1 METPSLSSADS
12 ASQGPL
18 HVLVAEDD
26 AVGRFA
32 LRSFLALGGHR
43 TVCVQNGLQALE
55 ALQLYP
61 FDCLLTDVQM
71 PDMDGLELLP
81 RIKALRPETEVVIVT
96 GYGSIQTAIEA
107 MREGAFHYVT
117 KPVNFTEIRAIAKR
131 AQEKIGMRMENARLR
146 EALLGSSG
154 LSSIVGNSPAIQD
167 LFALVRKVAP
177 VDCNVLIQGESGTGK
192 ALVALALHHLSPR
205 KNQPFVTFNCGGFTE
220 ELISS
225 ELFGYEKGAFTGA
238 SASKVG
244 LLEAAS
250 GGTVFLDE
258 VGEMPLSMQVRL
270 LHVLQERRILRV
282 GGTKPVDLDI
292 RVIAATNRDLKAE
305 VEKGTFREDLFFR
318 LNVVSTTLP
327 RLADRREDIPLLV
340 RHFIDKY
347 ALAFRKSVH
356 GIDEQA
362 LGALTGY
369 SFPGNVRELENI
381 IERAV
386 ALTDGQTIGLLD
398 LPEDIRNLE
407 FDTLEGD
414 GLPTLAEVERRY
426 VIRILEKTGY
436 NKRLAAQVLGVPRTT
451 LWRKLKEYGVE

>member
-1 METPSLSSADS
+1 MPLRVAIVDDEPVVCKRLSQALVKEGYAVEAFMSA
-12 ASQGPL
+12 
-18 HVLVAEDD
+18 
-26 AVGRFA
+26 
-32 LRSFLALGGHR
+32 RSFL
-43 TVCVQNGLQALE
+43 E
-55 ALQLYP
+55 AMIEQP
-61 FDCLLTDVQM
+61 FDVVFSDMLL
-71 PDMDGLELLP
+71 PDMNGLELLP
-81 RIKALRPETEVVIVT
+81 KIKGLKPETEVIIVT
-96 GYGSIQTAIEA
+96 GHGTISTAIEA

-117 KPVNFTEIRAIAKR
+117 KPVNFTEIRTLAR
-131 AQEKIGMRMENARLR
+131 HAQEKIAMRMENTRLR
-146 EALLGSSG
+146 EALLGTTG
-154 LSSIVGNSPAIQD
+154 LSSIVGKSPAIQE
-167 LFALVRKVAP
+167 LFSLIRKVAP
-177 VDCNVLIQGESGTGK
+177 VDCNVLVQGDSGTGK

-205 KNQPFVTFNCGGFTE
+205 RNQPFVTFNCGGFTE

-238 SASKVG
+238 ATGKIG

-282 GGTKPVDLDI
+282 GGTRTVDLDI

-305 VEKGTFREDLFFR
+305 VEKGNFREDLFFR

-340 RHFIDKY
+340 QHFIEKY
-347 ALAFRKSVH
+347 RLAFRKQVY
-356 GIDEQA
+356 DLDDQA
-362 LGALTGY
+362 LEALMGY

-386 ALTDGQTIGLLD
+386 ALTDSETITPAD
-398 LPEDIRNLE
+398 LPEDIRRLE
-407 FDTLEGD
+407 FDTLEGG
-414 GLPTLAEVERRY
+414 GLPTLAEMERRY
-426 VIRILEKTGY
+426 VIKILEKTGY
-436 NKRLAAQVLGVPRTT
+436 NKKLAAEVLGMPRTT

>member
-1 METPSLSSADS
+1 MPLRVAIVDDEPVVCKRLSQALVKEGYAVEAFMSA
-12 ASQGPL
+12 
-18 HVLVAEDD
+18 
-26 AVGRFA
+26 
-32 LRSFLALGGHR
+32 RSFL
-43 TVCVQNGLQALE
+43 E
-55 ALQLYP
+55 AMIEQP
-61 FDCLLTDVQM
+61 FDVVFSDMLL
-71 PDMDGLELLP
+71 PDMNGLELLP
-81 RIKALRPETEVVIVT
+81 KIKGLKPETEVIIVT
-96 GYGSIQTAIEA
+96 GHGTISTAIEA

-117 KPVNFTEIRAIAKR
+117 KPVNFTEIRTLAR
-131 AQEKIGMRMENARLR
+131 HAQEKIAMRMENTRLR
-146 EALLGSSG
+146 EALLGTTG
-154 LSSIVGNSPAIQD
+154 LSSIVGKSPAIQE
-167 LFALVRKVAP
+167 LFSLIRKVAP
-177 VDCNVLIQGESGTGK
+177 VDCNVLVQGDSGTGK

-205 KNQPFVTFNCGGFTE
+205 RNQPFVTFNCGGFTE

-238 SASKVG
+238 ATGKIG

-282 GGTKPVDLDI
+282 GGTRTVDLDI

-305 VEKGTFREDLFFR
+305 VEKGNFREDLFFR

-340 RHFIDKY
+340 QHFIEKY
-347 ALAFRKSVH
+347 RLAFRKQVY
-356 GIDEQA
+356 DLDDQA
-362 LGALTGY
+362 LAALMGY

-386 ALTDGQTIGLLD
+386 ALTDSETITPAD
-398 LPEDIRNLE
+398 LPEDIRRLE
-407 FDTLEGD
+407 FDTLEGG
-414 GLPTLAEVERRY
+414 GLPTLAEMERRY
-426 VIRILEKTGY
+426 VIKILEKTGY
-436 NKRLAAQVLGVPRTT
+436 NKKLAAEVLGMPRTT

>member
-1 METPSLSSADS
+1 MPLRVAIVDDEPVVCKRLSQALVKEGYAVEAFMSA
-12 ASQGPL
+12 
-18 HVLVAEDD
+18 
-26 AVGRFA
+26 
-32 LRSFLALGGHR
+32 RSFL
-43 TVCVQNGLQALE
+43 E
-55 ALQLYP
+55 AMIEQP
-61 FDCLLTDVQM
+61 FDVVFSDMLL
-71 PDMDGLELLP
+71 PDMNGLELLP
-81 RIKALRPETEVVIVT
+81 KIKGLKPETEVIIVT
-96 GYGSIQTAIEA
+96 GHGTISTAIEA

-117 KPVNFTEIRAIAKR
+117 KPVNFTEIRTLAR
-131 AQEKIGMRMENARLR
+131 HAQEKIAMRMENTRLR
-146 EALLGSSG
+146 EALLGTTG
-154 LSSIVGNSPAIQD
+154 LSSIVGKSPAIQE
-167 LFALVRKVAP
+167 LFSLIRKVAP
-177 VDCNVLIQGESGTGK
+177 VDCNVLVQGDSGTGK

-205 KNQPFVTFNCGGFTE
+205 RNQPFVTFNCGGFTE

-238 SASKVG
+238 ATGKIG

-282 GGTKPVDLDI
+282 GGTRTVDLDI

-305 VEKGTFREDLFFR
+305 VEKGNFREDLFFR

-340 RHFIDKY
+340 QHFIAKY
-347 ALAFRKSVH
+347 RLAFRKQVY
-356 GIDEQA
+356 DLDDQA
-362 LGALTGY
+362 LAALMGY

-386 ALTDGQTIGLLD
+386 ALTDSETITPAD
-398 LPEDIRNLE
+398 LPEDIRRLE
-407 FDTLEGD
+407 FDTLEGG
-414 GLPTLAEVERRY
+414 GLPTLAEMERRY
-426 VIRILEKTGY
+426 VIKILEKTGY
-436 NKRLAAQVLGVPRTT
+436 NKKLAAEVLGMPRTT

>member
-1 METPSLSSADS
+1 MLLLRVAIVDDEPVVCKRLSHALFKEGYEVEAFMSA
-12 ASQGPL
+12 
-18 HVLVAEDD
+18 
-26 AVGRFA
+26 
-32 LRSFLALGGHR
+32 RSFL
-43 TVCVQNGLQALE
+43 E
-55 ALQLYP
+55 AMIDRP
-61 FDCLLTDVQM
+61 FDVVFSDMRL

-131 AQEKIGMRMENARLR
+131 AQEKIGLRMENARLR

-282 GGTKPVDLDI
+282 GGTKPVELDI

>member
-1 METPSLSSADS
+1 MPLRVAIVDDEPVVCKRLSQALVKEGYAVEAFMSA
-12 ASQGPL
+12 
-18 HVLVAEDD
+18 
-26 AVGRFA
+26 
-32 LRSFLALGGHR
+32 RSFL
-43 TVCVQNGLQALE
+43 E
-55 ALQLYP
+55 AMIEQP
-61 FDCLLTDVQM
+61 FDVVFSDMLL
-71 PDMDGLELLP
+71 PDMNGLELLP
-81 RIKALRPETEVVIVT
+81 KIKGLKPETEVIIVT
-96 GYGSIQTAIEA
+96 GHGTISTAIEA

-117 KPVNFTEIRAIAKR
+117 KPVNFTEIRTLAR
-131 AQEKIGMRMENARLR
+131 HAQEKIAMRMENTRLR
-146 EALLGSSG
+146 EALLGTTG
-154 LSSIVGNSPAIQD
+154 LSSIVGKSPAIQE
-167 LFALVRKVAP
+167 LFSLIRKVAP
-177 VDCNVLIQGESGTGK
+177 VDCNVLVQGDSGTGK

-205 KNQPFVTFNCGGFTE
+205 RNQPFVTFNCGGFTE

-238 SASKVG
+238 ATGKIG

-282 GGTKPVDLDI
+282 GGTRMVDLDI

-305 VEKGTFREDLFFR
+305 VEKGNFREDLFFR

-340 RHFIDKY
+340 QHFIEKY
-347 ALAFRKSVH
+347 RLAFRKQVY
-356 GIDEQA
+356 DLDDQA
-362 LGALTGY
+362 LAALMGY

-386 ALTDGQTIGLLD
+386 ALTDSETITPAD
-398 LPEDIRNLE
+398 LPEDIRRLE
-407 FDTLEGD
+407 FDTLEGG
-414 GLPTLAEVERRY
+414 GLPTLAEMERRY
-426 VIRILEKTGY
+426 VIKILEKTGY
-436 NKRLAAQVLGVPRTT
+436 NKKLAAEVLGMPRTT

>member
-1 METPSLSSADS
+1 MLLLRVAIVDDEPVVCKRLSHALFKEGYEVEAFMSA
-12 ASQGPL
+12 
-18 HVLVAEDD
+18 
-26 AVGRFA
+26 
-32 LRSFLALGGHR
+32 RSFL
-43 TVCVQNGLQALE
+43 E
-55 ALQLYP
+55 AMIDRP
-61 FDCLLTDVQM
+61 FDVVFSDMRL

-81 RIKALRPETEVVIVT
+81 KIKALRPETEVVIVT

-282 GGTKPVDLDI
+282 GGTKPVELDI

-305 VEKGTFREDLFFR
+305 VEKGSFREDLFFR

-386 ALTDGQTIGLLD
+386 ALTDGHTIGLLD

>member
-1 METPSLSSADS
+1 MPFRVAIVDDEPVVCKRLSQALVKEGYAVEAFMSA
-12 ASQGPL
+12 
-18 HVLVAEDD
+18 
-26 AVGRFA
+26 
-32 LRSFLALGGHR
+32 RSFL
-43 TVCVQNGLQALE
+43 E
-55 ALQLYP
+55 AMIEQP
-61 FDCLLTDVQM
+61 FDVVFSDMLL
-71 PDMDGLELLP
+71 PDMNGLELLP
-81 RIKALRPETEVVIVT
+81 KIKGLKPETEVIIVT
-96 GYGSIQTAIEA
+96 GHGTISTAIEA

-117 KPVNFTEIRAIAKR
+117 KPVNFTEIRTLAR
-131 AQEKIGMRMENARLR
+131 HAQEKIAMRMENTRLR
-146 EALLGSSG
+146 EALLGTTG
-154 LSSIVGNSPAIQD
+154 LSSIVGKSPAIQE
-167 LFALVRKVAP
+167 LFSLIRKVAP
-177 VDCNVLIQGESGTGK
+177 VDCNVLVQGDSGTGK

-205 KNQPFVTFNCGGFTE
+205 RNQPFVTFNCGGFTE

-238 SASKVG
+238 ATGKIG

-282 GGTKPVDLDI
+282 GGTRTVDLDI

-305 VEKGTFREDLFFR
+305 VEKGNFREDMFFR

-340 RHFIDKY
+340 QHFIEKY
-347 ALAFRKSVH
+347 RLAFRKQVY
-356 GIDEQA
+356 DLDDQA
-362 LGALTGY
+362 LEALMGY

-386 ALTDGQTIGLLD
+386 ALTDSETITPAD
-398 LPEDIRNLE
+398 LPEDIRRLE
-407 FDTLEGD
+407 FDTLEGG
-414 GLPTLAEVERRY
+414 GLPTLAEMERRY
-426 VIRILEKTGY
+426 VIKILEKTGY
-436 NKRLAAQVLGVPRTT
+436 NKKLAAEVLGMPRTT

>member
-1 METPSLSSADS
+1 MLLLRVAIVDDEAVVCKRLSHALFKEGYEVEAFMSA
-12 ASQGPL
+12 
-18 HVLVAEDD
+18 
-26 AVGRFA
+26 
-32 LRSFLALGGHR
+32 RSFL
-43 TVCVQNGLQALE
+43 E
-55 ALQLYP
+55 AMIDRP
-61 FDCLLTDVQM
+61 FDVVFSDMRL

-81 RIKALRPETEVVIVT
+81 KIKALRPETEVIIVT

-305 VEKGTFREDLFFR
+305 VEKGAFREDLFFR

>member
-1 METPSLSSADS
+1 ME
-12 ASQGPL
+12 
-18 HVLVAEDD
+18 
-26 AVGRFA
+26 
-32 LRSFLALGGHR
+32 
-43 TVCVQNGLQALE
+43 
-55 ALQLYP
+55 
-61 FDCLLTDVQM
+61 
-71 PDMDGLELLP
+71 
-81 RIKALRPETEVVIVT
+81 
-96 GYGSIQTAIEA
+96 
-107 MREGAFHYVT
+107 
-117 KPVNFTEIRAIAKR
+117 
-131 AQEKIGMRMENARLR
+131 
-146 EALLGSSG
+146 
-154 LSSIVGNSPAIQD
+154 
-167 LFALVRKVAP
+167 
-177 VDCNVLIQGESGTGK
+177 
-192 ALVALALHHLSPR
+192 
-205 KNQPFVTFNCGGFTE
+205 
-220 ELISS
+220 
-225 ELFGYEKGAFTGA
+225 
-238 SASKVG
+238 
-244 LLEAAS
+244 
-250 GGTVFLDE
+250 
-258 VGEMPLSMQVRL
+258 
-270 LHVLQERRILRV
+270 
-282 GGTKPVDLDI
+282 LDI

>member
-1 METPSLSSADS
+1 MLLLRVAIVDDEPVVCKRLSHALFKEGYEVEAFMSA
-12 ASQGPL
+12 
-18 HVLVAEDD
+18 
-26 AVGRFA
+26 
-32 LRSFLALGGHR
+32 RSFL
-43 TVCVQNGLQALE
+43 E
-55 ALQLYP
+55 AMIDRP
-61 FDCLLTDVQM
+61 FDVVFSDMRL

-81 RIKALRPETEVVIVT
+81 KIKALRPETEVVIVT

-347 ALAFRKSVH
+347 ALAFRKSVQ

>member
-1 METPSLSSADS
+1 MLLLRVAIVDDEPVVCKRLSHALFKEGYEVEAFMSA
-12 ASQGPL
+12 
-18 HVLVAEDD
+18 
-26 AVGRFA
+26 
-32 LRSFLALGGHR
+32 RSFL
-43 TVCVQNGLQALE
+43 E
-55 ALQLYP
+55 AMIDRP
-61 FDCLLTDVQM
+61 FDVVFSDMRL

-81 RIKALRPETEVVIVT
+81 KIKALRPETEVIIVT

-305 VEKGTFREDLFFR
+305 VEKGAFREDLFFR

-347 ALAFRKSVH
+347 ALAFRKSVQ

-407 FDTLEGD
+407 FATLEGD

>member
-1 METPSLSSADS
+1 MPLRVAIVDDEPVVCKRLSQALVKEGYAVEAFMSA
-12 ASQGPL
+12 
-18 HVLVAEDD
+18 
-26 AVGRFA
+26 
-32 LRSFLALGGHR
+32 RSFL
-43 TVCVQNGLQALE
+43 E
-55 ALQLYP
+55 AMIEQP
-61 FDCLLTDVQM
+61 FDVVFSDMLL
-71 PDMDGLELLP
+71 PDMNGLELLP
-81 RIKALRPETEVVIVT
+81 KIKGLKPETEVISVT
-96 GYGSIQTAIEA
+96 GHGTISTAIEA

-117 KPVNFTEIRAIAKR
+117 KPVNFTEIRTLAR
-131 AQEKIGMRMENARLR
+131 HAQEKIAMRMENTRLR
-146 EALLGSSG
+146 EALLGTTG
-154 LSSIVGNSPAIQD
+154 LSSIVGKSPAIQE
-167 LFALVRKVAP
+167 LFSLIRKVAP
-177 VDCNVLIQGESGTGK
+177 VDCNVLVQGDSGTGK

-205 KNQPFVTFNCGGFTE
+205 RNQPFVTFNCGGFTE

-238 SASKVG
+238 ATGKIG

-282 GGTKPVDLDI
+282 GGTRTVDLDI

-305 VEKGTFREDLFFR
+305 VEKGNFREDLFFR

-340 RHFIDKY
+340 QHFIEKY
-347 ALAFRKSVH
+347 RLAFRKQVY
-356 GIDEQA
+356 DLDDQA
-362 LGALTGY
+362 LAALMGY

-386 ALTDGQTIGLLD
+386 ALTDSETITPAD
-398 LPEDIRNLE
+398 LPEDIRRLE
-407 FDTLEGD
+407 FDTLEGG
-414 GLPTLAEVERRY
+414 GLPTLAEMERRY
-426 VIRILEKTGY
+426 VIKILEKTGY
-436 NKRLAAQVLGVPRTT
+436 NKKLAAEVLGMPRTT

>member
-1 METPSLSSADS
+1 MLLLRVAIVDDEPVVCKRLSHALFKEGYEVEAFMSA
-12 ASQGPL
+12 
-18 HVLVAEDD
+18 
-26 AVGRFA
+26 
-32 LRSFLALGGHR
+32 RSFL
-43 TVCVQNGLQALE
+43 E
-55 ALQLYP
+55 AMIDRP
-61 FDCLLTDVQM
+61 FDVVFSDMRL

-282 GGTKPVDLDI
+282 GGTKPVELDI

>member
-1 METPSLSSADS
+1 MSA
-12 ASQGPL
+12 
-18 HVLVAEDD
+18 
-26 AVGRFA
+26 
-32 LRSFLALGGHR
+32 RSFL
-43 TVCVQNGLQALE
+43 E
-55 ALQLYP
+55 AMIDRP
-61 FDCLLTDVQM
+61 FDVVFSDMRL

-81 RIKALRPETEVVIVT
+81 KIKALRPETEVVIVT

-282 GGTKPVDLDI
+282 GQSRWNSTSGSLPPPT
-292 RVIAATNRDLKAE
+292 AT
-305 VEKGTFREDLFFR
+305 
-318 LNVVSTTLP
+318 
-327 RLADRREDIPLLV
+327 
-340 RHFIDKY
+340 
-347 ALAFRKSVH
+347 
-356 GIDEQA
+356 
-362 LGALTGY
+362 
-369 SFPGNVRELENI
+369 
-381 IERAV
+381 
-386 ALTDGQTIGLLD
+386 
-398 LPEDIRNLE
+398 
-407 FDTLEGD
+407 
-414 GLPTLAEVERRY
+414 
-426 VIRILEKTGY
+426 
-436 NKRLAAQVLGVPRTT
+436 
-451 LWRKLKEYGVE
+451 

>member
-1 METPSLSSADS
+1 MLLLRVAIVDDEAVVCKRLSHALFKEGYEVEAFMSA
-12 ASQGPL
+12 
-18 HVLVAEDD
+18 
-26 AVGRFA
+26 
-32 LRSFLALGGHR
+32 RSFL
-43 TVCVQNGLQALE
+43 E
-55 ALQLYP
+55 AMIDRP
-61 FDCLLTDVQM
+61 FDVVFSDMRL

-81 RIKALRPETEVVIVT
+81 KIKALRPETEVIIVT

-305 VEKGTFREDLFFR
+305 VEKGAFREDLFFR

-347 ALAFRKSVH
+347 ALAFRKSVQ